1 MQGYTISTDQAD
13 LDFEFIH
20 QFISRSYWATG
31 IPAQTL
37 KKAIEHSLCFG
48 VFDAAGQQIGFARV
62 ITDKATF
69 AYLADVFIIESV
81 RGRGIS
87 KWLIETIVN
96 HSDLQ
101 GLRRIMLATRDA
113 HGLYSQYGFSGI
125 ENPEM
130 LMQIWHPNV
139 YSV

>member
-96 HSDLQ
+96 HADLQ

-139 YSV
+139 YSG

>member
-81 RGRGIS
+81 RGRGLS

-139 YSV
+139 YSG

>member
-101 GLRRIMLATRDA
+101 GLRRMMLATRDA